1 MNNPRKCTSAECAEV
16 RLQGKEFLLDLS
28 EFFLENNIFYL
39 GVQQTVTQVVFCWPF
54 YHAVQA
60 GRGPTPV
67 CKVCGKRPFGYFSPA
82 SCAFLKPA
90 GSSGHVSDN

>member
-39 GVQQTVTQVVFCWPF
+39 GVQQTVTQVVF
-54 YHAVQA
+54 A
-60 GRGPTPV
+60 GPSTTLLKQVGAPHLFAKPV
-67 CKVCGKRPFGYFSPA
+67 ARDHLVI
-82 SCAFLKPA
+82 FLQLPVL
-90 GSSGHVSDN
+90 S